1 MPFTFKSAQ
10 KAVSIF
16 LLAGLFL
23 FLSVFF
29 LIGKGS
35 DLFTF
40 KDTYYT
46 ELEEGYGLEQGM
58 KIKYKNA
65 VIVGRIKKLQLT
77 ENNKIHVEVTIFSDY
92 RRLIREDSVLKVQ
105 SSLLGG
111 ATFALLPSLDPNAQ
125 PLLPGSEILSSDMA
139 KGQEIM
145 LKLSEASPKK
155 DDLMQ
160 KVNDILAYV
169 GELKPVIN
177 ATLLNVRDST
187 GSLKSIMGGLQGTDR
202 SLLSDKL
209 MSSLENLRSLTRNF
223 SELSAQIN
231 SEDNTIGAIIRDKK
245 SLYRKIDAMISNVDS
260 SLKNVRG
267 MTENLSGSSNDIKA
281 LLALLQ
287 ENLIESKKVLT
298 GLKNVLGG
306 EKESDRTIRSGDRNR

>member
-1 MPFTFKSAQ
+1 MPFTFKNAQ

-16 LLAGLFL
+16 MLAGIFL
-23 FLSVFF
+23 FLVVFF

-58 KIKYKNA
+58 KIKFKNA

-77 ENNKIHVEVTIFSDY
+77 ENNKVHVEVTIFSDY
-92 RRLIREDSVLKVQ
+92 RHLIREDTVLKVQ

-111 ATFALLPSLDPNAQ
+111 ATFALLPSIDSNAQ
-125 PLLPGSEILSSDMA
+125 PLLPGSLILSSDMPE
-139 KGQEIM
+139 GQNVM

-177 ATLLNVRDST
+177 STLLNVRDST
-187 GSLKSIMGGLQGTDR
+187 GSLKSILGGLQGTDR

-209 MSSLENLRSLTRNF
+209 MVSLDNLRLMTRNF
-223 SELSAQIN
+223 SELSAQLN

-245 SLYRKIDAMISNVDS
+245 TLYRRIDSMIANVDS
-260 SLKNVRG
+260 SLKNVRS
-267 MTENLSGSSNDIKA
+267 MSDNLKGSSEDIKS
-281 LLALLQ
+281 LMALLQ

-298 GLKNVLGG
+298 GLKNMLGG
-306 EKESDRTIRSGDRNR
+306 EKETDRTIRSGDRNR